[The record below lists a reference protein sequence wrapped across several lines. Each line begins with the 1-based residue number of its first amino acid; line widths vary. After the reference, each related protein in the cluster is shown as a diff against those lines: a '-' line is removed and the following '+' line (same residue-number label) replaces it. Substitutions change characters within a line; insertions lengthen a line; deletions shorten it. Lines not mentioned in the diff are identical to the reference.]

1 MRAVSFQQPQQ
12 TPEDHLLALIP
23 EDGRAI
29 GNTELRRRL
38 GWDEAD
44 YWSVRNGL
52 IDDGVLEKGRGKG
65 GSVRR
70 VVSPAGELPPSAAGE
85 VVAEVAEERAR
96 LYEQE
101 AALYE
106 PMRAVIET
114 DWAKDRRVDPIAVEI
129 TAAQGRRSTGGR
141 WTRPDIVSVSVQA
154 FVHLPAGRFIE
165 VTTFEV
171 KPTDD
176 IDVLAVYEALAH
188 RRAATHSY
196 VLLHVPAEQ
205 PALQEHINEI
215 CEVARFHGIGVIVA
229 DDPSNYETWEE
240 RETAS
245 RVEPDPARLDR
256 FIATQLQ
263 GATKIAQAVR

>member
-1 MRAVSFQQPQQ
+1 MRAVSSQQPHQ
-12 TPEDHLLALIP
+12 TAEDHLLALIP

-52 IDDGVLEKGRGKG
+52 IDGGVLEKGRGKG

-70 VVSPAGELPPSAAGE
+70 VTSVAEGAPSAAEE

-101 AALYE
+101 TALYG

-114 DWAKDRRVDPIAVEI
+114 DWAKDRRVNPIAVEI
-129 TAAQGRRSTGGR
+129 TAAQGRRMTGGR
-141 WTRPDIVSVSVQA
+141 WSRPDIVSVSVQA

-196 VLLHVPAEQ
+196 VLLHVPEAEQ
-205 PALQEHINEI
+205 PPLQERINEI

-240 RETAS
+240 REAAS